1 MDWYFPG
8 PFVIA
13 ALLVVIVPGPVMAI
27 IAHNTVR
34 HGTIPGLLTV
44 LGVELGELCLLA
56 AMLAGFAISAE
67 VCPVLFRW
75 VGLAGTLYL
84 AWLAASALRALRAHG
99 APAADASASRASKPL
114 VEGLTVAVANPAALV
129 FYAAF
134 FSQFLR
140 PDLSI
145 VRQTVLLGAIYLGI
159 ALAFDLVLVLTL
171 ARIRL
176 SAASARLGLMLNLG
190 SAALYL
196 TIAVIGALGF
206 AGVRV

>member
-13 ALLVVIVPGPVMAI
+13 ALLVVMVPGPVMAI
-27 IAHNTVR
+27 IAHNTLR
-34 HGTIPGLLTV
+34 RGTIAGLLTV

-56 AMLAGFAISAE
+56 ATLVGFAISAE

-75 VGLAGTLYL
+75 LGLAGTLYL
-84 AWLAASALRALRAHG
+84 AWLAASALHAHG
-99 APAADASASRASKPL
+99 APAGDAIASRASKPL
-114 VEGLTVAVANPAALV
+114 VEGLTVAFANPAALV

-140 PDLSI
+140 PDHSI
-145 VRQTVLLGAIYLGI
+145 VRQTVALGAIYLGI
-159 ALAFDLVLVLTL
+159 ALAFDLVLVLAL
-171 ARIRL
+171 ARIRVPV
-176 SAASARLGLMLNLG
+176 ASARLGPMLNLG

-196 TIAVIGALGF
+196 TIAVIGVLGF

>member
-1 MDWYFPG
+1 MDWYFPS

-27 IAHNTVR
+27 IAHNTLR
-34 HGTIPGLLTV
+34 RGMTAGLLTV

-56 AMLAGFAISAE
+56 ATLVGFAISAE
-67 VCPVLFRW
+67 LCPVLFRW
-75 VGLAGTLYL
+75 LGLAGTLYL
-84 AWLAASALRALRAHG
+84 AWLAAGALRAQG
-99 APAADASASRASKPL
+99 APAGNAIATRAGRP
-114 VEGLTVAVANPAALV
+114 VAEGLTVAFANPAALV

-140 PDLSI
+140 PDHSI
-145 VRQTVLLGAIYLGI
+145 VRQTAVLGAIYLVI
-159 ALAFDLVLVLTL
+159 AFAFDLVLVLTV
-171 ARIRL
+171 ARIRVP
-176 SAASARLGLMLNLG
+176 AASARLGAVLNVG